1 MNCFDALV
9 VAVSVAEVVVQLV
22 PGGGNVG
29 PLSVLR
35 SLRFLR
41 LARLVQRW
49 EGLRAV
55 VATLVRSVRS
65 VAWMSLL
72 LCLFLV
78 IAALLGMQVGT
89 ELVWVRGGVWVNGAL
104 VLCLFLVIAA
114 LMGMRVGWVWCGF
127 REAIKPGHERCGWA
141 CRWGTRLWVK
151 GLAWFDHWN

>member
-9 VAVSVAEVVVQLV
+9 VAASIAEAIVDLV
-22 PGGGNVG
+22 PGGASVG

-35 SLRFLR
+35 ALRFLR

-78 IAALLGMQVGT
+78 IAALLGMQVDK
-89 ELVWVRGGVWVNGAL
+89 ELVWVR
-104 VLCLFLVIAA
+104 
-114 LMGMRVGWVWCGF
+114 GWVWCGF
-127 REAIKPGHERCGWA
+127 REGSVPGHKRCWWA
-141 CRWGTRLWVK
+141 CERGVRMWVK
-151 GLAWFDHWN
+151 GLACFAN